1 MAQVHYALKPSSV
14 SAELGRWSLNGRVD
28 SCEWDGEFVVRADAL
43 GVTCLLSALAG
54 ETLAALRGGPLHI
67 DEITARGPFTHLR
80 LNVFPDGGVSRLRV
94 WGTATPA
101 GRRAATAE
109 RCTRHS
115 IMAIRAAG
123 MDTPI
128 GSTCC

>member
-67 DEITARGPFTHLR
+67 DEITAR
-80 LNVFPDGGVSRLRV
+80 VFRDSVRPS
-94 WGTATPA
+94 
-101 GRRAATAE
+101 AATASLAAAFAE
-109 RCTRHS
+109 DGGDTQAVLS
-115 IMAIRAAG
+115 VLVELKALGLVRA
-123 MDTPI
+123 DLD
-128 GSTCC
+128 